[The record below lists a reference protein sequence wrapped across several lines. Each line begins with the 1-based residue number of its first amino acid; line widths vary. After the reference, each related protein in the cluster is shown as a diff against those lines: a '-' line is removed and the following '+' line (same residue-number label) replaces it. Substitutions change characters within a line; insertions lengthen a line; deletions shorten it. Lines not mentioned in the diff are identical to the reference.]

1 MNRKLWYKKALIVIL
16 LINITAILYLSYKD
30 LDSKIPN
37 NIKIIAG
44 NEQQFNLD
52 LPVEGDINSQ
62 DISVLNVE
70 DKKIPKDKIHI
81 NFDEPFTLKSSQIGE
96 YKINLKL
103 FGLFNFKQIKLD
115 VIKPIKLI
123 PSGMPIGIYVETD
136 GIMVLGTSSIQSIDG
151 LNYEP
156 ALNILKSGDYIVSAN
171 NIAINNKEQLIK
183 IIQNSKGKDV
193 TLKVRRNDQITK
205 LKIKPIKTP
214 SGEYKIGTWIRDN
227 TQGIGTLT
235 FLDPNGGFGALG
247 HGITDVDTSLLMD
260 INDGA
265 IYTADIMSIVK
276 GKSGQPGEIVGL
288 INKNESDKIGDI
300 KVNTNQGIFGK
311 LNGYFGNLN
320 SMKSIEIG
328 LKQDIEIGPATILC
342 QVEDSV
348 QEYNIE
354 ILKVELNN
362 QNLSKGMIIKITD
375 KRLLRVTNGIVQGM
389 SGSPIIQ
396 NGKLIGAVTH
406 VFIQD
411 STKGYGTFIENM
423 IKTYDN

>member
-1 MNRKLWYKKALIVIL
+1 MNRKSWYRKFLIVML

-44 NEQQFNLD
+44 NEQKFNLD
-52 LPVEGDINSQ
+52 LPVEGDINSK
-62 DISVLNVE
+62 DVSVINIRQQ
-70 DKKIPKDKIHI
+70 KIPDNKIHI
-81 NFDEPFTLKSSQIGE
+81 NFDEPFSLRSSEIGE
-96 YKINLKL
+96 YNINLKL
-103 FGLFNFKQIKLD
+103 FGLLNFKQIKLD
-115 VIKPIKLI
+115 VIKPIKLV
-123 PSGMPIGIYVETD
+123 PSGMPIGIYVETN
-136 GIMVLGTSSIQSIDG
+136 GIMVLGTSSIQSRDG

-156 ALNILKSGDYIVSAN
+156 ALNILKSGDYIVGAN
-171 NIAINNKEQLIK
+171 NTQIHYKEELIK
-183 IIQNSKGKDV
+183 IIQKSKGKDIL
-193 TLKVRRNDQITK
+193 LKVRRNKEIIK
-205 LKIKPIKTP
+205 LKIKPIETP
-214 SGEYKIGTWIRDN
+214 TGEYKIGTWIRDN

-235 FLDPNGGFGALG
+235 FLDPDGAFGALG

-288 INKNESDKIGDI
+288 INKNEEDKIGDI
-300 KVNTNQGIFGK
+300 KINTNQGIFGK
-311 LNGYFGNLN
+311 VNQLYHFDDNKK
-320 SMKSIEIG
+320 MEIG
-328 LKQDIEIGPATILC
+328 LKQDIKIGPATILC
-342 QVEDSV
+342 QVEDSIK
-348 QEYNIE
+348 EYNIE
-354 ILKVELNN
+354 IVKVELNN

-396 NGKLIGAVTH
+396 DGKLIGAVTH

-423 IKTYDN
+423 IKTYDK